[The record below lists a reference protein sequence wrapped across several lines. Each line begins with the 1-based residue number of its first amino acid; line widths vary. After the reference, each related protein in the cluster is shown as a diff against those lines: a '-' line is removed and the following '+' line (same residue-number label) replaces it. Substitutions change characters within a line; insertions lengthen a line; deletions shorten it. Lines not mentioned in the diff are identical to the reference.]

1 MYIIHARGIGMVHVL
16 SDFIYVTTRYILPR
30 WDNTSM
36 RDYSTWNLKIV
47 PFGFR
52 VYQRVF
58 IYIVDLYTLRYLS
71 KHRVI
76 KVDPSDIHLKLL
88 YLTTV
93 FLPTMFPQGRS
104 FLFIAE

>member
-1 MYIIHARGIGMVHVL
+1 
-16 SDFIYVTTRYILPR
+16 
-30 WDNTSM
+30 M

-47 PFGFR
+47 PFVFR

-76 KVDPSDIHLKLL
+76 KIDPGDIHLKLL

-93 FLPTMFPQGRS
+93 FLSTMFPQGRS